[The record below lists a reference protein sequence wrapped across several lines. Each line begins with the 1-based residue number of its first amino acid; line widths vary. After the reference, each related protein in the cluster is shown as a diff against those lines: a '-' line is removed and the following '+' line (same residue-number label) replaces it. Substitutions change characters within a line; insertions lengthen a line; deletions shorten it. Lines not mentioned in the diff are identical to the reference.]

1 MNVCKKKYM
10 IMLLASGGIGV
21 IKAPESP
28 FNAGPPMAES
38 PFGATTNTFRPESNS
53 VAPQQVNSE
62 FAATQR
68 ESFQE
73 PMPQNKTQSE
83 PVESRS
89 YEPTNSFEP
98 RPYEQPSEHVFGNN
112 FSGNSQEREESSRSV
127 MSGSY
132 DHHDS
137 HEHQD
142 NQFHPEHV
150 MSEPSKVAPSSV
162 NKPKQIDNKQEDA
175 EEKMVGA
182 TVDTF
187 DTDGSGNWVLK
198 RVWWEKI
205 ESVYEEIKKVFND
218 ILNARMEFVSQRNSL
233 DREMDVF
240 YGQVGLEEGQLE
252 SIISQGLAFLQKS
265 KTDQNFLTAKD
276 EEFSKLIQGKD
287 RDFEQIKLDME
298 ALKELDQKIDEA
310 LDTLFQQID
319 IANKYEQKAW
329 ENFKAIARELDD
341 KVARKMYYETETLLK
356 DIKNIESYITEAFS
370 DYFKQ
375 TAQSLQTHSKS
386 ITAQIHMLKQQGVDL
401 KKQLEE
407 LEQAR
412 VTNPDEERQKK
423 IIQKQKK
430 EDLKKEEV
438 KPVGF
443 FEVIVDSVVYGY
455 NVFFDTIAGFFS
467 SIGSTVKGFFVKEE
481 PVAIVKKGAKKNQK
495 EPLDQ
500 VNSESRKKEEK

>member
-62 FAATQR
+62 FVATQR
-68 ESFQE
+68 EPFQE
-73 PMPQNKTQSE
+73 PMPQNRPQSE
-83 PVESRS
+83 PFESRS

-98 RPYEQPSEHVFGNN
+98 RPSEQTSEHVFGSS
-112 FSGNSQEREESSRSV
+112 FSENLQEREEPSRSV

-319 IANKYEQKAW
+319 IANKYEQKAQFYA
-329 ENFKAIARELDD
+329 EIAGYDSTNRFAFQDN
-341 KVARKMYYETETLLK
+341 R
-356 DIKNIESYITEAFS
+356 YIP
-370 DYFKQ
+370 
-375 TAQSLQTHSKS
+375 LH
-386 ITAQIHMLKQQGVDL
+386 IVL
-401 KKQLEE
+401 
-407 LEQAR
+407 
-412 VTNPDEERQKK
+412 
-423 IIQKQKK
+423 
-430 EDLKKEEV
+430 
-438 KPVGF
+438 F
-443 FEVIVDSVVYGY
+443 FETATLTALTLCCAITSSAFGLAASGAFIAPVVLLSVLLL
-455 NVFFDTIAGFFS
+455 S
-467 SIGSTVKGFFVKEE
+467 SIGEYISGLYLRNTISKEV
-481 PVAIVKKGAKKNQK
+481 PRF
-495 EPLDQ
+495 L
-500 VNSESRKKEEK
+500 ESPALRNCENDEKILRFSRIYDKYKSVSI